1 MYLIGAADEYTTEWV
16 QWTFAWHASAVYA
29 IRFFAISLVVDMS
42 EQTERACLMMEES
55 KSTQQANICEK

>member
-1 MYLIGAADEYTTEWV
+1 M
-16 QWTFAWHASAVYA
+16 QRTFAWHASAVYA